1 MEIVQLKWEDKMEIQ
16 YKKIIKEIMG
26 PEAKKRGYTI
36 SSHRKLLAT
45 RPMAYFNKEVNGRS
59 AMLFEITEYL
69 IGPKTLFL
77 RCQGKQIHLK
87 YDDEASFRECI
98 QTFNKYMIEEG
109 YDAIDKALTTKKPR
123 FYDEDNFFVVKN
135 YEDVYNSEKDAFA
148 GKTTRESLKY
158 IEGLLA
164 ELYDVS
170 WEKAKPELLK
180 IACILV
186 GYMLD
191 NNQKIYIG
199 EGTTTDIY
207 YLERKEGIKR
217 YASED
222 PCNLVLLSYT
232 QKDATK
238 WFYDYIKEFYTE
250 EELEQ

>member
-1 MEIVQLKWEDKMEIQ
+1 MEIQ

-26 PEAKKRGYTI
+26 QEAKKRGYTI
-36 SSHRKLLAT
+36 TSHRKLLAT
-45 RPMAYFNKEVNGRS
+45 RPRAYFDREVDGKITGH
-59 AMLFEITEYL
+59 FDITEYL

-77 RCQGKQIHLK
+77 RCIGKEIHLK

-109 YDAIDKALTTKKPR
+109 YDAVDKAFTTKKPS
-123 FYDEDNFFVVKN
+123 FSNEDNFFVVKN

-158 IEGLLA
+158 LEGLLT

-170 WEKAKPELLK
+170 WEEAKPELLK

-191 NNQKIYIG
+191 NNQKIYLI

-207 YLERKEGIKR
+207 YLERKEGIR
-217 YASED
+217 PYVHED

-232 QKDATK
+232 QKDATR
-238 WFYDYIKEFYTE
+238 WLYDRIKRFYTE